1 MTLTQ
6 RNVELVEEVFNTVED
21 RNPVRFAELCDR
33 ECELHWPPSLPYGGV
48 DRNMGPDDQRAV
60 TWGRTWAP
68 LQPTERERNLSPRVV
83 AANDREV
90 VVHWMQRGLS
100 VDGERIESPVLGLYK
115 VRDGKLLRGQ
125 MFYFDPVAVGRF
137 LERASDSASAAG
149 RE

>member
-1 MTLTQ
+1 
-6 RNVELVEEVFNTVED
+6 
-21 RNPVRFAELCDR
+21 
-33 ECELHWPPSLPYGGV
+33 
-48 DRNMGPDDQRAV
+48 
-60 TWGRTWAP
+60 
-68 LQPTERERNLSPRVV
+68 VV

-100 VDGERIESPVLGLYK
+100 VDGERIESPVLGLYQ